1 MHCQEILQMGMPYLE
16 DIVDLLLSQVYFVSP
31 VSPFSST
38 QNKFLL
44 YSLVIEGLLR
54 EKTLNESS

>member
-1 MHCQEILQMGMPYLE
+1 MGIPYLV

-31 VSPFSST
+31 LSPFSST
-38 QNKFLL
+38 QNTFLL

-54 EKTLNESS
+54 VKTLNESS